1 MMDHGM
7 MNGSDRVMDGSH
19 GMMGSHRMMMD
30 ASQGMM
36 DGMGAFLFG
45 YLLLA
50 ALFLFAVVAGAILMV
65 RALWKPQHEAPH
77 AGDAVATPR
86 AFEILE
92 QRYARGEIDDD
103 EFDRRRQALGK
114 TA

>member
-1 MMDHGM
+1 MMRHGM
-7 MNGSDRVMDGSH
+7 MNGNDRVMDGSH
-19 GMMGSHRMMMD
+19 GMMMD
-30 ASQGMM
+30 SSQGMM

-50 ALFLFAVVAGAILMV
+50 ALVLFAVVAGAILLV
-65 RALWKPQHEAPH
+65 RALWRPQHHASH

-103 EFDRRRQALGK
+103 EFDRRRRVLGK

>member
-1 MMDHGM
+1 MMRD
-7 MNGSDRVMDGSH
+7 
-19 GMMGSHRMMMD
+19 
-30 ASQGMM
+30 GMM

-50 ALFLFAVVAGAILMV
+50 ALFLFAVVAGAILLV
-65 RALWKPQHEAPH
+65 RALWKPQHHAPH
-77 AGDAVATPR
+77 AGDAAAASG

-103 EFDRRRQALGK
+103 EFERRRRALGK
-114 TA
+114 TS

>member
-1 MMDHGM
+1 MLHHGM
-7 MNGSDRVMDGSH
+7 MNGSDR
-19 GMMGSHRMMMD
+19 MMD

-36 DGMGAFLFG
+36 DGIGPFLLG

-50 ALFLFAVVAGAILMV
+50 ALFLFAVVAGAILLI
-65 RALWKPQHEAPH
+65 RALWKPQGDAPH

-86 AFEILE
+86 AVEILE

-103 EFDRRRQALGK
+103 EFDRRRQALVK

>member
-1 MMDHGM
+1 
-7 MNGSDRVMDGSH
+7 
-19 GMMGSHRMMMD
+19 MMGH
-30 ASQGMM
+30 GMM
-36 DGMGAFLFG
+36 DGSERMMDAGHGMMMGGSHMMGDGMMDGVGAFLFG

-50 ALFLFAVVAGAILMV
+50 AVLIFAVVAGAILLV
-65 RALWKPQHEAPH
+65 RALWKPQHQASH
-77 AGDAVATPR
+77 AGDAVASPR